1 MNLHQTSLRDDLCNS
16 TELID
21 NIIEAANN
29 TGALGAKIVG
39 SGGGGCVVALVPDES
54 PDLIETVITAMKSA
68 GAVDAYQVRE
78 TKEGPTIT

>member
-1 MNLHQTSLRDDLCNS
+1 M
-16 TELID
+16 
-21 NIIEAANN
+21 
-29 TGALGAKIVG
+29 
-39 SGGGGCVVALVPDES
+39 VALVPDES